1 MQTFAVER
9 PTTEELTFN
18 SPENGRE
25 RLDDDFNTETDRSE
39 EETGKFTE
47 EENPNGASDEEI
59 ESGAVFDKLAQFSAR
74 ERGGKED
81 EIVTAVTEHESRNL
95 GYFNPEGIR
104 INAETNKSALEE
116 SIDFYSTQKKSES
129 ELEEIKARF
138 QEIDE
143 QLLAKPNKFIKVNEF
158 QTTIDGKPT
167 LQVGYAIMDSARRV
181 SYLNINHIANEEV
194 RPEEEELVPV
204 ETDTESDADTLI
216 DAEQGA
222 EEGQPAV
229 NPREVEQQAL
239 AEAIAELL
247 AEDELETE
255 EEQVNNVAA
264 IAKTTL
270 VTQSVVSIA
279 ERMKR
284 VAVLFAEPEMSVISE
299 PKPELKSELKPE
311 PKQDEASL
319 KIPETVEVSAAISS
333 SALSPEITSTVQ
345 DELQTE
351 VSSKIKVEAQVA
363 EKSISEIEAGS
374 PTIVLREVTEESTL
388 IPTSEKEDIV
398 VVFEVENVAE
408 VVNVPLPEIVSEIQE
423 VVADVVEKT
432 NDEIVVPIKDLDIS
446 SDTPF
451 LETSVTDIR
460 SEENANQTRIE
471 NLVDSNSEL
480 ATEAAFEVIMDKI
493 VTESVIDTPVIT
505 TTREVIHKETTTEI
519 TSEDSKEQ
527 VSETIK
533 TSEIKEVVALP
544 IKETLA
550 PAKKVEPIGIK
561 LVRIEAG
568 EIARADSPIEA
579 RARVETLE
587 AEATLKGNVLQRE
600 ILTTQSPESFSRRQY
615 LSYIFP
621 EDIQVTSALRE
632 VPANDN
638 REVTESRATVAAR
651 NGIIMRLVA

>member
-1 MQTFAVER
+1 MSALAPER
-9 PTTEELTFN
+9 PT
-18 SPENGRE
+18 
-25 RLDDDFNTETDRSE
+25 
-39 EETGKFTE
+39 
-47 EENPNGASDEEI
+47 I
-59 ESGAVFDKLAQFSAR
+59 
-74 ERGGKED
+74 
-81 EIVTAVTEHESRNL
+81 
-95 GYFNPEGIR
+95 
-104 INAETNKSALEE
+104 
-116 SIDFYSTQKKSES
+116 
-129 ELEEIKARF
+129 
-138 QEIDE
+138 
-143 QLLAKPNKFIKVNEF
+143 
-158 QTTIDGKPT
+158 
-167 LQVGYAIMDSARRV
+167 
-181 SYLNINHIANEEV
+181 
-194 RPEEEELVPV
+194 EEELVTP
-204 ETDTESDADTLI
+204 DQRLIDTLREDFDTNDLGIFPEEDTQSQDKEIFSSRDHLFQKIGGKEEEWSPDETAIRKSDSFDGNELFGYRNGEKYSITKEINETCTPEIIAEHQTFLEYLKSDSKEGFIFSWTEGDETKARIARKDENGEVDYEPWVWRGEKKEEEENEPEDVESGLDYDVPATEI
-216 DAEQGA
+216 DSEYEA
-222 EEGQPAV
+222 EESQLVVTAE
-229 NPREVEQQAL
+229 RVEEQAL
-239 AEAIAELL
+239 AEAIAELF

-255 EEQVNNVAA
+255 EEQVNDVAA
-264 IAKTTL
+264 IAKTT
-270 VTQSVVSIA
+270 VATQPVVSIA
-279 ERMKR
+279 ERMER
-284 VAVLFAEPEMSVISE
+284 VAVLFAEPEQSL
-299 PKPELKSELKPE
+299 KPDPKSESKPDS
-311 PKQDEASL
+311 KQDEASL
-319 KIPETVEVSAAISS
+319 KILETVELSADISS
-333 SALSPEITSTVQ
+333 SVPSPEITSTVQ

-561 LVRIEAG
+561 IVRIEAG

>member
-25 RLDDDFNTETDRSE
+25 RLDDDFNTEKDLDYPADKEIKEDLDLNAVEPITDRLSQDRGGQPHE
-39 EETGKFTE
+39 WQRDTSYAGDEEWHFNGTEIVDASGNSLTKIIEESGNSKYIEQHRDFLRHLTENPDTEYLQQDWIEETAEGKK
-47 EENPNGASDEEI
+47 
-59 ESGAVFDKLAQFSAR
+59 V
-74 ERGGKED
+74 
-81 EIVTAVTEHESRNL
+81 IVTVAKMDANGIIRNENW
-95 GYFNPEGIR
+95 FIV
-104 INAETNKSALEE
+104 ADLE
-116 SIDFYSTQKKSES
+116 KK
-129 ELEEIKARF
+129 
-138 QEIDE
+138 
-143 QLLAKPNKFIKVNEF
+143 
-158 QTTIDGKPT
+158 
-167 LQVGYAIMDSARRV
+167 
-181 SYLNINHIANEEV
+181 
-194 RPEEEELVPV
+194 EEEEEEQETIENDLDSDLDGSDFEYEHEDEEREPV
-204 ETDTESDADTLI
+204 VV
-216 DAEQGA
+216 AE
-222 EEGQPAV
+222 
-229 NPREVEQQAL
+229 RVEQKSI
-239 AEAIAELL
+239 AEAIAELF

-333 SALSPEITSTVQ
+333 SALSPEIISTTQ
-345 DELQTE
+345 DELQAE

-363 EKSISEIEAGS
+363 EKGISEIEAES
-374 PTIVLREVTEESTL
+374 PSIVLRQETEESTL
-388 IPTSEKEDIV
+388 VPTSEKKVLV
-398 VVFEVENVAE
+398 VAPEVKDVAE
-408 VVNVPLPEIVSEIQE
+408 VPNVALPEIVSEIQE

-432 NDEIVVPIKDLDIS
+432 NEEKVVPVKDLDTS

-471 NLVDSNSEL
+471 NLVDLNPEL
-480 ATEAAFEVIMDKI
+480 ATEEAVEIVVDKT
-493 VTESVIDTPVIT
+493 VTESAIDTPVIT
-505 TTREVIHKETTTEI
+505 TTREVIHKEITTEI
-519 TSEDSKEQ
+519 TSEDSKEP
-527 VSETIK
+527 VSETK
-533 TSEIKEVVALP
+533 QASEVKEVVALP
-544 IKETLA
+544 IKETLVST
-550 PAKKVEPIGIK
+550 KKAEPIGIK

-568 EIARADSPIEA
+568 EIARADSPVEA
-579 RARVETLE
+579 RGRVETLE
-587 AEATLKGNVLQRE
+587 AEASLKGNIIQRE

-621 EDIQVTSALRE
+621 EDMSTTTALRE
-632 VPANDN
+632 APANDN
-638 REVTESRATVAAR
+638 HEVTESRATVAAR
-651 NGIIMRLVA
+651 NGIIMRLAA